1 MAIANNDFSNLY
13 THFLHNKLE
22 NVIRQL
28 INFCFEAGGRTWSD
42 TEDKFKV
49 TFYKASLKL
58 VVNFL
63 LDNCFFN
70 FGNLSFQQITGIPI
84 GSDPATFMA
93 NRLLYYSENKYL
105 LNTKKIFT

>member
-1 MAIANNDFSNLY
+1 MALANNDFSNLY
-13 THFLHNKLE
+13 TNILYNKLE

-28 INFCFEAGGRTWSD
+28 INFCFEGRGRTWSD
-42 TEDKFKV
+42 IQDKFKV
-49 TFYKASLKL
+49 TFDKASLKL
-58 VVNFL
+58 VINFL

-93 NRLLYYSENKYL
+93 NLLLYYYENKSL